1 MNFRLKFPHG
11 LETENNECKRWL
23 YNMGIYITGDLHG
36 EIGIKKLSF
45 NNWPESR
52 DLTREDV
59 LIITGDFGLPFWPTE
74 TFTLN
79 NDMRQYEKGDNKIYH
94 YWIQWLSERP
104 YTILFVDGNHECVP
118 YWNKQPESILFGGR
132 VQQHPDA
139 ANVYH
144 LCRGEYYT
152 IQDRTF
158 WVMGGANS
166 FDKEWRTEGVN
177 WWKEEIP
184 SITEM
189 EHGLNTLAAHDNKVD
204 YIVTHTMPQK
214 LIEPVLGV
222 GYESEPTQSYLD
234 TVYDRAQ
241 FKEWFCG
248 HFHRDLT
255 DIDYNIH
262 VLYNTITKVG
272 VYC

>member
-1 MNFRLKFPHG
+1 MS
-11 LETENNECKRWL
+11 
-23 YNMGIYITGDLHG
+23 IYITGDPHG
-36 EIGIKKLSF
+36 EIDIKKLSF
-45 NNWPESR
+45 KNWPESR

-59 LIITGDFGLPFWPTE
+59 LIIAGDFGLPFLSTDNIPVRNLTE
-74 TFTLN
+74 KYAKNSSKT
-79 NDMRQYEKGDNKIYH
+79 YH
-94 YWIQWLSERP
+94 YWIQWLSKRP
-104 YTILFVDGNHECVP
+104 YTICFVDGNHECFP
-118 YWNKQPESILFGGR
+118 YWKEQPESILFGGK

-152 IQDRTF
+152 IQDKTF
-158 WVMGGANS
+158 WVMGGAQS
-166 FDKEWRTEGVN
+166 VDKGWRIEGVD
-177 WWKEEIP
+177 WWREEIP
-184 SITEM
+184 SVAEM
-189 EHGLNTLAAHDNKVD
+189 EHGLNTLAAHGNKVD

-262 VLYNTITKVG
+262 ISYNTITKVG
-272 VYC
+272 DY